1 MANIADLI
9 ANRNQE
15 LEDFKQKKQEERT
28 EAYERRDAAVME
40 VTSDPEKYR
49 AFLDLHAQT
58 MYNAVNTA
66 TVWKQRPG
74 ATQLLPRK
82 KWTELGRK
90 IREDETPVQVFMRDT
105 RSGYIKLDYVYDKAQ
120 TVGDPVPVRGIL
132 RDGTPDMEKA
142 LGALLQSSPVE
153 VVATADIFG
162 EAEYQPEENRIA
174 IQPDL
179 SGAASFRALAR
190 EIVYAQIGT
199 GMEAGDFDPRPYE
212 LDAHSVC
219 YALCRRYGVPVKQ
232 PDFSGVAHQYGELEA
247 PERLNMLRET
257 CDLSKVLNRSIER
270 ALDLRQRS
278 RAKNAVLTR

>member
-58 MYNAVNTA
+58 MYNAANTA

-82 KWTELGRK
+82 KWAELGRK

-142 LGALLQSSPVE
+142 LGALLAVPAFAEGGASGPLDTINNLSDLVFQCVRA
-153 VVATADIFG
+153 VGVIVAG
-162 EAEYQPEENRIA
+162 Y
-174 IQPDL
+174 
-179 SGAASFRALAR
+179 G
-190 EIVYAQIGT
+190 IVQIGLAVQSHDSSQRAN
-199 GMEAGDFDPRPYE
+199 GFLAFFGGLLIMFAKEILDF
-212 LDAHSVC
+212 
-219 YALCRRYGVPVKQ
+219 
-232 PDFSGVAHQYGELEA
+232 
-247 PERLNMLRET
+247 
-257 CDLSKVLNRSIER
+257 I
-270 ALDLRQRS
+270 
-278 RAKNAVLTR
+278 AV

>member
-58 MYNAVNTA
+58 MYNAANTA

-82 KWTELGRK
+82 KWAELGRK

-120 TVGDPVPVRGIL
+120 TAGDPVPVRGIL

-153 VVATADIFG
+153 DRKSVV
-162 EAEYQPEENRIA
+162 
-174 IQPDL
+174 
-179 SGAASFRALAR
+179 
-190 EIVYAQIGT
+190 
-199 GMEAGDFDPRPYE
+199 
-212 LDAHSVC
+212 
-219 YALCRRYGVPVKQ
+219 
-232 PDFSGVAHQYGELEA
+232 
-247 PERLNMLRET
+247 
-257 CDLSKVLNRSIER
+257 
-270 ALDLRQRS
+270 
-278 RAKNAVLTR
+278 

>member
-1 MANIADLI
+1 M
-9 ANRNQE
+9 
-15 LEDFKQKKQEERT
+15 
-28 EAYERRDAAVME
+28 
-40 VTSDPEKYR
+40 
-49 AFLDLHAQT
+49 
-58 MYNAVNTA
+58 
-66 TVWKQRPG
+66 
-74 ATQLLPRK
+74 PR
-82 KWTELGRK
+82 
-90 IREDETPVQVFMRDT
+90 T
-105 RSGYIKLDYVYDKAQ
+105 RSPGWIP
-120 TVGDPVPVRGIL
+120 PVSYTHL
-132 RDGTPDMEKA
+132 
-142 LGALLQSSPVE
+142 VE
-153 VVATADIFG
+153 VVATPDIFG

-219 YALCRRYGVPVKQ
+219 YALCRRYGVPVEQ
-232 PDFSGVAHQYGELEA
+232 PDFSGVAQQYGELEA

>member
-1 MANIADLI
+1 MAHIADLI

-58 MYNAVNTA
+58 MYNAANTA

-82 KWTELGRK
+82 KWAELGRK

-162 EAEYQPEENRIA
+162 EAEYQPEENRIRARHRSARWRARSSMRRSEQGWRRA
-174 IQPDL
+174 I
-179 SGAASFRALAR
+179 
-190 EIVYAQIGT
+190 
-199 GMEAGDFDPRPYE
+199 
-212 LDAHSVC
+212 
-219 YALCRRYGVPVKQ
+219 
-232 PDFSGVAHQYGELEA
+232 
-247 PERLNMLRET
+247 
-257 CDLSKVLNRSIER
+257 
-270 ALDLRQRS
+270 
-278 RAKNAVLTR
+278 LTRGPMSWMRTAYAMRCAGGTASRWSSRTFPASHSSTGSWKRPNA

>member
-58 MYNAVNTA
+58 MYNAANTA

-74 ATQLLPRK
+74 ATQLHARRK
-82 KWTELGRK
+82 KWTSLGGKYARMK
-90 IREDETPVQVFMRDT
+90 RPYRCSCGNA
-105 RSGYIKLDYVYDKAQ
+105 RGYIKLDYVYDKAQ

-174 IQPDL
+174 HPAGPFGRGIVPRA
-179 SGAASFRALAR
+179 GARDR
-190 EIVYAQIGT
+190 
-199 GMEAGDFDPRPYE
+199 
-212 LDAHSVC
+212 
-219 YALCRRYGVPVKQ
+219 LCADR
-232 PDFSGVAHQYGELEA
+232 
-247 PERLNMLRET
+247 
-257 CDLSKVLNRSIER
+257 NRDGGGR
-270 ALDLRQRS
+270 F
-278 RAKNAVLTR
+278 

>member
-1 MANIADLI
+1 
-9 ANRNQE
+9 
-15 LEDFKQKKQEERT
+15 
-28 EAYERRDAAVME
+28 
-40 VTSDPEKYR
+40 
-49 AFLDLHAQT
+49 
-58 MYNAVNTA
+58 
-66 TVWKQRPG
+66 
-74 ATQLLPRK
+74 
-82 KWTELGRK
+82 
-90 IREDETPVQVFMRDT
+90 MRDT

-120 TVGDPVPVRGIL
+120 TAGDPVPVRGIL

-219 YALCRRYGVPVKQ
+219 YALCRRYGVPVEQ
-232 PDFSGVAHQYGELEA
+232 PDFSGVAQQYGELEA

>member
-58 MYNAVNTA
+58 MYNAANTA

-105 RSGYIKLDYVYDKAQ
+105 RSGYIKPDAAA
-120 TVGDPVPVRGIL
+120 L
-132 RDGTPDMEKA
+132 RDAKRGYKA
-142 LGALLQSSPVE
+142 RIGYARIVLVCLLGALLAVPAFAEGGASGPLDTINNLSDLVFQCVRA
-153 VVATADIFG
+153 VGVIVAG
-162 EAEYQPEENRIA
+162 Y
-174 IQPDL
+174 
-179 SGAASFRALAR
+179 G
-190 EIVYAQIGT
+190 IVQIGLAVQSHDSSQRAN
-199 GMEAGDFDPRPYE
+199 GFLAFFGGLLIMFAKEILDFIT
-212 LDAHSVC
+212 V
-219 YALCRRYGVPVKQ
+219 
-232 PDFSGVAHQYGELEA
+232 
-247 PERLNMLRET
+247 
-257 CDLSKVLNRSIER
+257 
-270 ALDLRQRS
+270 
-278 RAKNAVLTR
+278 

>member
-58 MYNAVNTA
+58 MYNAANTA

-82 KWTELGRK
+82 KWAELGRK

-120 TVGDPVPVRGIL
+120 TVGDPVPMRGIL

-179 SGAASFRALAR
+179 SGAASFRAR
-190 EIVYAQIGT
+190 SS
-199 GMEAGDFDPRPYE
+199 M
-212 LDAHSVC
+212 
-219 YALCRRYGVPVKQ
+219 RRSEQGW
-232 PDFSGVAHQYGELEA
+232 
-247 PERLNMLRET
+247 R
-257 CDLSKVLNRSIER
+257 R
-270 ALDLRQRS
+270 AI
-278 RAKNAVLTR
+278 LTRGPMSWMRTAYAMRCAGGTASRWSSRTFPASYSSTGSWKRPNA

>member
-49 AFLDLHAQT
+49 AFLELHAQT
-58 MYNAVNTA
+58 MYNAANTA
-66 TVWKQRPG
+66 TVWKQRSG

-82 KWTELGRK
+82 KWAELGRK

-120 TVGDPVPVRGIL
+120 TAGDPVPVRGIL

-153 VVATADIFG
+153 VVATAQVPRAGARDRLC
-162 EAEYQPEENRIA
+162 ADRNR
-174 IQPDL
+174 D
-179 SGAASFRALAR
+179 GGGRF
-190 EIVYAQIGT
+190 
-199 GMEAGDFDPRPYE
+199 
-212 LDAHSVC
+212 
-219 YALCRRYGVPVKQ
+219 
-232 PDFSGVAHQYGELEA
+232 
-247 PERLNMLRET
+247 
-257 CDLSKVLNRSIER
+257 
-270 ALDLRQRS
+270 
-278 RAKNAVLTR
+278 

>member
-58 MYNAVNTA
+58 MYNAANTA

-82 KWTELGRK
+82 KWAELGRK

-142 LGALLQSSPVE
+142 LGALLQSSPVAVSYTHLYTTAFAENQLGYGSAKAIIMAIIIIGVTLIQVAITSKKE
-153 VVATADIFG
+153 VQV
-162 EAEYQPEENRIA
+162 
-174 IQPDL
+174 
-179 SGAASFRALAR
+179 
-190 EIVYAQIGT
+190 
-199 GMEAGDFDPRPYE
+199 
-212 LDAHSVC
+212 
-219 YALCRRYGVPVKQ
+219 
-232 PDFSGVAHQYGELEA
+232 
-247 PERLNMLRET
+247 
-257 CDLSKVLNRSIER
+257 
-270 ALDLRQRS
+270 
-278 RAKNAVLTR
+278 

>member
-58 MYNAVNTA
+58 MYNAANTA

-82 KWTELGRK
+82 KWAELGRK

-142 LGALLQSSPVE
+142 LGALLQSRGGRDSRYLRGGGIPAGGKPHRHPAGPFGRGIVPR
-153 VVATADIFG
+153 AGARDRLCADR
-162 EAEYQPEENRIA
+162 NR
-174 IQPDL
+174 DG
-179 SGAASFRALAR
+179 SGRF
-190 EIVYAQIGT
+190 
-199 GMEAGDFDPRPYE
+199 
-212 LDAHSVC
+212 
-219 YALCRRYGVPVKQ
+219 
-232 PDFSGVAHQYGELEA
+232 
-247 PERLNMLRET
+247 
-257 CDLSKVLNRSIER
+257 
-270 ALDLRQRS
+270 
-278 RAKNAVLTR
+278 

>member
-58 MYNAVNTA
+58 MYNAANTA

-82 KWTELGRK
+82 KWAELGRK

-105 RSGYIKLDYVYDKAQ
+105 RSGYIKATIDTITRGETKGRGGSSSRNFQNTGRELVTPEELRMVDRDALLLIRGECPVLDRKYDLNRHPNIRYTEMGGAPPYK
-120 TVGDPVPVRGIL
+120 VPEDYCALSASIPAEDVQEEWKK
-132 RDGTPDMEKA
+132 GTPLAPE
-142 LGALLQSSPVE
+142 LLSAFE
-153 VVATADIFG
+153 V
-162 EAEYQPEENRIA
+162 
-174 IQPDL
+174 L
-179 SGAASFRALAR
+179 
-190 EIVYAQIGT
+190 
-199 GMEAGDFDPRPYE
+199 
-212 LDAHSVC
+212 HS
-219 YALCRRYGVPVKQ
+219 KE
-232 PDFSGVAHQYGELEA
+232 ELE
-247 PERLNMLRET
+247 E
-257 CDLSKVLNRSIER
+257 KKIER
-270 ALDLRQRS
+270 KKEQA
-278 RAKNAVLTR
+278 

>member
-1 MANIADLI
+1 MNMGG
-9 ANRNQE
+9 
-15 LEDFKQKKQEERT
+15 
-28 EAYERRDAAVME
+28 DAAVME

-58 MYNAVNTA
+58 MYNAANTA

-120 TVGDPVPVRGIL
+120 TAGDPVPVRGIL

-219 YALCRRYGVPVKQ
+219 YALCRRYGVPVEQ
-232 PDFSGVAHQYGELEA
+232 PDFSGVVQQYGELEA

>member
-40 VTSDPEKYR
+40 ITSDPEKYR

-58 MYNAVNTA
+58 MYNAANTA

-82 KWTELGRK
+82 KWAELGRK

-142 LGALLQSSPVE
+142 
-153 VVATADIFG
+153 
-162 EAEYQPEENRIA
+162 
-174 IQPDL
+174 
-179 SGAASFRALAR
+179 FRALAR

-219 YALCRRYGVPVKQ
+219 YALCRRYGVPVEQ
-232 PDFSGVAHQYGELEA
+232 PDFSGVVQQYGELEA